1 LDGQSVATACV
12 AIKLKTQK
20 EFDMITAKSAKKK
33 MKAVKAAA
41 VDRMD
46 HITTN
51 EKIAGAA
58 AIGVAIG
65 VAATALG
72 SSLLHGGETATKTAK
87 TDKKAPA
94 AKG

>member
-1 LDGQSVATACV
+1 
-12 AIKLKTQK
+12 
-20 EFDMITAKSAKKK
+20 MITAKSAKTK
-33 MKAVKAAA
+33 MKAIKAAA

-58 AIGVAIG
+58 AIGVAVG
-65 VAATALG
+65 VAATAIG
-72 SSLLHGGETATKTAK
+72 SSLLHSSDTTPKTAK
-87 TDKKAPA
+87 TDSKTPA